1 MTVRIVEAET
11 FAAPH
16 VAYLKIDSRAKRRC
30 LVKVPMTIQELIDLE
45 GACAAL
51 RLQLEVGDQ
60 PKETVQPERPNP
72 TPTGPMTRQRF
83 FDKFGIDFEGEVAA
97 LVREHAPVQSVN
109 GQGGH
114 VLIANSQP
122 TLMFTATNTAN
133 SAPAPTDGVQPAEI
147 GSLVDWITQNSR
159 RSPVKVARR
168 VLEECVEMCL
178 AAGTTPQ
185 EILTGVSD
193 SLHNQALKASATDN
207 VTVFPSQIKAI
218 FSRRELTKE
227 MADVQLVL
235 ADLMY
240 VSGIS
245 PSSVHASSRE
255 KFERLSDPSA
265 QFATDGHTFYLR
277 KPHVKDGTPRT

>member
-1 MTVRIVEAET
+1 MENGDA
-11 FAAPH
+11 
-16 VAYLKIDSRAKRRC
+16 
-30 LVKVPMTIQELIDLE
+30 
-45 GACAAL
+45 
-51 RLQLEVGDQ
+51 QLE
-60 PKETVQPERPNP
+60 NP
-72 TPTGPMTRQRF
+72 TTLAGS
-83 FDKFGIDFEGEVAA
+83 V
-97 LVREHAPVQSVN
+97 HPV
-109 GQGGH
+109 
-114 VLIANSQP
+114 
-122 TLMFTATNTAN
+122 
-133 SAPAPTDGVQPAEI
+133 EI

-218 FSRRELTKE
+218 FSRRELIKE
-227 MADVQLVL
+227 IADVYLVL

-245 PSSVHASSRE
+245 PSSVYASSRE
-255 KFERLSDPSA
+255 KFKRLSDPSA

-277 KPHVKDGTPRT
+277 KPHVKDGTPST